1 MGQRLNPFGVLQVV
15 HLVSQD
21 LSIAGKRAGL
31 AGARSGLFMEQ
42 VRIVKEMREAD
53 ERNGRTGDM
62 VRPRYLVWENV
73 VGAFSSNKGK
83 DFAAVLEEIIKI
95 VEPEAP
101 GIEVPEKGWPTWGGY
116 HDEVGGRWSV
126 VWRTHDA
133 QYWGVPQR
141 RRRIS
146 VVADFGGDT
155 ASEIQFDGESLPGD
169 ITASGAS
176 GEGFAETA
184 EAGASYAVRI
194 RGGCDGGGKGALVQT
209 EKSGTLG
216 TGNDQTIFQS
226 CITPWDCQSKRIF
239 ATSGEAPT
247 LQGGIGGGVNNPA
260 IFCMAT
266 QQGGAEL
273 RTDDRAPTLTAAAG
287 MSGNNQPVVA
297 IPIKDKA
304 TRWQGGGESRNH
316 DGSGNGGMTR
326 DSVLCAGFKAGNGA
340 QAGGIGYGEEV
351 SPTLAAAPSGTNQT
365 PAVMA
370 FDTTQITSKENGSQP
385 GFGKPCHTLNA
396 NVHVPCVA
404 LDMTHA
410 CDVIRECGEQVPALQ
425 ARMGTG
431 GNQVPLT
438 YGIGNGQAN
447 EAGIMAEEVSQTL
460 NTMHDAQAVMCEDVS
475 HALRAKANCAY
486 REDAETYICSAV
498 DCRNGQ
504 ESDVGGALQARTG
517 HTLNANGVVRSNMVV
532 RRLTPMECERLQG
545 FPDHWT
551 DIGEWIDE
559 KGKKHKDADSPR
571 YKALGNS
578 IALPFWDWML
588 RRMARYLPED
598 ATLGSLFDG
607 IAGFPL
613 IWERIH
619 GRGTARWASEI
630 EPFPIAVT
638 KKWFGEE

>member
-1 MGQRLNPFGVLQVV
+1 MQE
-15 HLVSQD
+15 D
-21 LSIAGKRAGL
+21 
-31 AGARSGLFMEQ
+31 
-42 VRIVKEMREAD
+42 
-53 ERNGRTGDM
+53 
-62 VRPRYLVWENV
+62 
-73 VGAFSSNKGK
+73 
-83 DFAAVLEEIIKI
+83 
-95 VEPEAP
+95 
-101 GIEVPEKGWPTWGGY
+101 
-116 HDEVGGRWSV
+116 
-126 VWRTHDA
+126 
-133 QYWGVPQR
+133 
-141 RRRIS
+141 
-146 VVADFGGDT
+146 
-155 ASEIQFDGESLPGD
+155 
-169 ITASGAS
+169 
-176 GEGFAETA
+176 
-184 EAGASYAVRI
+184 
-194 RGGCDGGGKGALVQT
+194 
-209 EKSGTLG
+209 KSGTLG
-216 TGNDQTIFQS
+216 TGNDQT
-226 CITPWDCQSKRIF
+226 
-239 ATSGEAPT
+239 
-247 LQGGIGGGVNNPA
+247 

-385 GFGKPCHTLNA
+385 GFGK
-396 NVHVPCVA
+396 
-404 LDMTHA
+404 
-410 CDVIRECGEQVPALQ
+410 ALQ
-425 ARMGTG
+425 AQMGTG

-532 RRLTPMECERLQG
+532 RRLTPLECTRLQG
-545 FPDHWT
+545 YPDGWV
-551 DIGEWIDE
+551 DIGDWVDE
-559 KGKKHKDADSPR
+559 KGKKHKDADSPK

-578 IALPFWDWML
+578 IALPFWDFLAKRISAQYL
-588 RRMARYLPED
+588 RPVTM
-598 ATLGSLFDG
+598 GSLFDG
-607 IAGFPL
+607 IGGFPL
-613 IWERIH
+613 VFERH
-619 GRGTARWASEI
+619 NGNGTARWASEI
-630 EPFPIAVT
+630 EEFPIAVT
-638 KKWFGEE
+638 KLRFGEE